1 MNKFSKWIS
10 NHTKIV
16 LILTVIL
23 ILPATFGIINTRI
36 NYDILSYL
44 PQDLD
49 STKGQKV
56 LDDVYS
62 DAATSMLII
71 EGMKDK
77 DVVELKDKIK
87 NVKGVEN
94 AIWVD
99 DALDI
104 SVPKDMLPDVV
115 KNQLFNGDTTMVI
128 IKYNNSSA
136 SESTLNAIGEI
147 KSMTN
152 KQCFLSGMSAI
163 LKDTKD
169 LADKETP
176 FYVILA
182 VIISLIVL
190 LISMESTFVPIIFLV
205 SIGIGILFNLGT
217 NIIFGEISYITK
229 ALAAVL
235 QLGVTMDYSIF
246 LMHRYEEELTRFENK
261 KDAMSEAISTT
272 MLSISGSSLTTIAG
286 FLALC
291 AMDLTLGKDIG
302 IVMAKGVVLGVI
314 CSVTVLPSLI
324 LTFDKLIHRYKHK
337 TIIPTFDKLSKVVTT
352 HYKIFIGVF
361 LVLLVPAIFGSRNAK
376 VYYNLDETLPKDM
389 PSIVATNKLKDKFN
403 MMTTH
408 FILVNDEAKPYKIK
422 EMTNKIEDIK
432 GITSVIS
439 YDKLIGPAIPEEFI
453 PKDIREI
460 FKKGGYNL
468 ILANSEYKAAKDEE
482 NEQID
487 EIISLVKGY
496 DKNALVAGEGPL
508 TKDLITTS
516 DKDFKMVSVYSI
528 IAIFLII
535 LIVFKSISVPILL
548 VAAIEFAIFINM
560 GIPYYTGNEIPFV
573 ASIVIGTIQLGATVD
588 YAILMTSRF
597 REELRKGHT
606 KQEAILIAVK
616 GSAKSIVT
624 SGLTFFGATGAV
636 AMVSDMA
643 LIRSLCFLISRGALI
658 SMAVILS
665 ILPSFLLV
673 SEGLINKTSIK
684 WRES

>member
-1 MNKFSKWIS
+1 MKNFGKWIS
-10 NHTKIV
+10 NHTKTV
-16 LILTVIL
+16 LIVTAVL
-23 ILPATFGIINTRI
+23 IIPAIFGFINTKI

-44 PQDLD
+44 PQNLD

-71 EGMKDK
+71 EGMPNK
-77 DVVELKDKIK
+77 DVVKLKEKIK
-87 NVKGVEN
+87 NIEGVEN
-94 AIWVD
+94 AIWID

-104 SVPKDMLPDVV
+104 SVPKDMLPDDV
-115 KNQLFNGDTTMVI
+115 KKQMFNGDSTMAI
-128 IKYNNSSA
+128 IKYNDSVA
-136 SESTLNAIGEI
+136 SENTLNAIEKI
-147 KSMTN
+147 KSVTN
-152 KQCFLSGMSAI
+152 NQCFLSGMSAI

-182 VIISLIVL
+182 VIISLVVL

-246 LMHRYEEELTRFENK
+246 LMHRYEEELTRFENRK
-261 KDAMSEAISTT
+261 QAMAEAIQTT

-291 AMDLTLGKDIG
+291 AMDLTLGRDIG
-302 IVMAKGVVLGVI
+302 LVMAKGVVIGVI
-314 CSVTVLPSLI
+314 CSVTVLPALI
-324 LTFDKLIHRYKHK
+324 LTFDKLIHKYKHK
-337 TIIPTFDKLSKVVTT
+337 TIIPNFDNLSKVVTT
-352 HYKIFIGVF
+352 HYKVFIAIFLI
-361 LVLLVPAIFGSRNAK
+361 LLVPARYGSNNAK

-408 FILVNDEAKPYKIK
+408 FILVNENVKPYKVK
-422 EMTNKIEDIK
+422 EITKKIEDVK

-439 YDKLIGPAIPEEFI
+439 YDKLIGPAVPEEFI
-453 PKDIREI
+453 PKNIREI
-460 FKKGGYNL
+460 FKSGGYNL

-482 NEQID
+482 NKQID
-487 EIISLVKGY
+487 EIIDIVKSY
-496 DKNALVAGEGPL
+496 DKGALVAGEGPL

-516 DKDFKMVSVYSI
+516 DRDFKMVSVYSI

-548 VAAIEFAIFINM
+548 VSAIEFAIFINM

-597 REELRKGHT
+597 REELRKGYEKH
-606 KQEAILIAVK
+606 EAILIAVK

-636 AMVSDMA
+636 AMVSDMS

-658 SMAVILS
+658 SMAVILL
-665 ILPSFLLV
+665 ILPSLLLV
-673 SEGLINKTSIK
+673 SEGIINKTSLK
-684 WRES
+684 WRG